1 MIYITWTKFYEII
14 NNAINLV
21 KNKLNIGLI
30 NKL

>member
-14 NNAINLV
+14 NNVINLV